1 MTPLT
6 PIGWILFVAMWVAGP
21 VTGYVACNMIASAR
35 ERRSAERRDVAIF
48 GVFGGL
54 LAIATT
60 LLMLVDGL

>member
-21 VTGYVACNMIASAR
+21 VTGFVGSSLVNCAW
-35 ERRSAERRDVAIF
+35 ERRPAARRDVLAACL
-48 GVFGGL
+48 FGGL
-54 LAIATT
+54 MAVATT